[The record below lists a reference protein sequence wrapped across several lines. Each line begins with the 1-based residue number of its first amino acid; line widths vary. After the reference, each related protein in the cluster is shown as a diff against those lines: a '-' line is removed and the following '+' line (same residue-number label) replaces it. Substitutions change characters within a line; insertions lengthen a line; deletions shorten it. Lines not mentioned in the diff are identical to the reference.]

1 MNDGAFP
8 MRGWRPLALTL
19 ACLLGASTAVV
30 ASPQKAAPSPTTT
43 SAARNNALLSFQH
56 DLVSVLAPSADPQ
69 RLLAAALLARPLP
82 TQAKIVSFQ
91 ALINRAAHADGAGP
105 AVNWARLADCNPNTP
120 GNCPNGDALTQLV
133 QQAPDNAA
141 VWLLKLSQDANANKK
156 DDARQDLAKAAS
168 AKLYDDYGGVGLQAL
183 ASTVSTLPPPTATI
197 DPNSAAGAEGVQTLI
212 VFGSAAGMPQPA
224 LRDTAAF
231 CEQNAPNDASIKDDC
246 LKLGKLLEW
255 GSSPLAR
262 SLGLHL
268 REVLNPDPAQQQ
280 DAQGARRNLIWQVQN
295 FAALSL
301 RAQNNKAQSQH
312 LLALARSGGT
322 QMSLVLA
329 ALHDDGIPTDAPADW
344 QPQQKAK

>member
-1 MNDGAFP
+1 

-19 ACLLGASTAVV
+19 ACLLGASATAM
-30 ASPQKAAPSPTTT
+30 ATTKAAPNAASAA
-43 SAARNNALLSFQH
+43 AARNKALLSFQS

-82 TQAKIVSFQ
+82 HQAKIVSFH
-91 ALINRAAHADGAGP
+91 ALIDRAAQADGAGP
-105 AVNWARLADCNPNTP
+105 AVSWARLADCDSHTQ
-120 GNCPNGDALTQLV
+120 GDCPNSNALAQLV

-141 VWLLKLSQDANANKK
+141 VWLLKLSQDANTSKL
-156 DDARQDLAKAAS
+156 DDARQDLAKAAA
-168 AKLYDDYGGVGLQAL
+168 AKLYDDYSGIGLQAL
-183 ASTVSTLPPPTATI
+183 ASTVSTLPPPAATL
-197 DPNSAAGAEGVQTLI
+197 DPNSAAGADGVQSLI
-212 VFGSAAGMPQPA
+212 VFGTAAAMPQPA
-224 LRDTAAF
+224 LRDTAQF
-231 CEQNAPNDASIKDDC
+231 CEENATKDASVKDDC

-268 REVLNPDPAQQQ
+268 REVLNADPAQQQ

-301 RAQNNKAQSQH
+301 RSQNDKAQSQH

-329 ALHDDGIPTDAPADW
+329 ALHDDGIPTDAPTDW
-344 QPQQKAK
+344 QPQKAN

>member
-1 MNDGAFP
+1 

-19 ACLLGASTAVV
+19 ACLLGASATAM
-30 ASPQKAAPSPTTT
+30 AHSAKAAPST
-43 SAARNNALLSFQH
+43 SSADQARYKALLSFQA
-56 DLVSVLAPSADPQ
+56 DLVSVLAPSADAQ

-82 TQAKIVSFQ
+82 NQAKIVSFQ
-91 ALINRAAHADGAGP
+91 ALIARATKADGAGP
-105 AVNWARLADCNPNTP
+105 AVSWARLADCDPNTR
-120 GNCPNGDALTQLV
+120 GDCPNSDAVAQLV

-141 VWLLKLSQDANANKK
+141 VWLLKLSQDVNALKK
-156 DDARQDLAKAAS
+156 DDVRQDLAKAAA
-168 AKLYDDYGGVGLQAL
+168 AKLYDDYSGIDLQAL
-183 ASTVSTLPPPTATI
+183 ASTVSTLPPPSATI
-197 DPNSAAGAEGVQTLI
+197 DPNSAAGAEGVQSLI
-212 VFGSAAGMPQPA
+212 VFGTAATVPQPP
-224 LRDTAAF
+224 LRDTATY
-231 CEQNAPNDASIKDDC
+231 CEDNAPKDASIKDDC

-280 DAQGARRNLIWQVQN
+280 DAKNARRNLIWQVQN
-295 FAALSL
+295 FAGLSL
-301 RAQNNKAQSQH
+301 RAQNDKAQSQH

-344 QPQQKAK
+344 QPQKAN

>member
-1 MNDGAFP
+1 

-19 ACLLGASTAVV
+19 ACLLGASTTVMARPQAAKAPASAVG
-30 ASPQKAAPSPTTT
+30 AAQ
-43 SAARNNALLSFQH
+43 ARNKALASFQG

-69 RLLAAALLARPLP
+69 RLLAAALLARPLLG
-82 TQAKIVSFQ
+82 QAKIVTFH
-91 ALINRAAHADGAGP
+91 ALIDRASHGDGAGP
-105 AVNWARLADCNPNTP
+105 AVSWARLADCDPNTQ
-120 GNCPNGDALTQLV
+120 GDCPNRNALAQLV

-141 VWLLKLSQDANANKK
+141 VWLLQLSQDINGSKK
-156 DDARQDLAKAAS
+156 DDARQDLAKAAG
-168 AKLYDDYGGVGLQAL
+168 AKLYDDYSGIGLQAL
-183 ASTVSTLPPPTATI
+183 AGTVSTLPPPNATI

-224 LRDTAAF
+224 LRDTAQY
-231 CEQNAPNDASIKDDC
+231 CEANAPKDDGIKDDC

-268 REVLNPDPAQQQ
+268 REVLNADPGQQQ
-280 DAQGARRNLIWQVQN
+280 DAKNARRNLIWQVQN

-301 RAQNNKAQSQH
+301 RAQNDKAQSQH

-329 ALHDDGIPTDAPADW
+329 ALHDDGIPTDAPTDW
-344 QPQQKAK
+344 QPGKPGNAP